1 MRNGVLQPGVG
12 PIRAP
17 HHLPAD
23 PSAVLWGRLPCSA
36 DSPVL
41 TIDAGDEVTID
52 TFSHEVTI
60 DAISHE
66 GIHEG
71 QGRDPRAFFGAFRVD
86 PDGVLT
92 DAVALRSPCFR
103 PDSHSTPHT
112 PMRTSAWRRTSTF
125 SRSWIS

>member
-41 TIDAGDEVTID
+41 AIDAGD
-52 TFSHEVTI
+52 EVTI

-66 GIHEG
+66 GIHED
-71 QGRDPRAFFGAFRVD
+71 QGRDPRAFFGAFGVD